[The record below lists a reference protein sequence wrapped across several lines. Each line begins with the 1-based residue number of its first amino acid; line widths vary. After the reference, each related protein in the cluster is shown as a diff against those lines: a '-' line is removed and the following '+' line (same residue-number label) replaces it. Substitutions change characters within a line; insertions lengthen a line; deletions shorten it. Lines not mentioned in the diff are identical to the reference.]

1 MENSEEANHGL
12 INSLNNF
19 VLVVKAALAFENS
32 YPRGLI
38 SILFFKK
45 LMDSVSEQNCW
56 FTNGS
61 LIVHLYPCKPNLS
74 FLHY

>member
-1 MENSEEANHGL
+1 MENSEGANHGL

-38 SILFFKK
+38 SILFFFK

-61 LIVHLYPCKPNLS
+61 LVVHLCPCKPNLS